1 MNKIMEKR
9 VKLPT
14 DVITFIKTSG
24 VISKYQARFQQS
36 FKSPVSLEVG
46 SDLVLSSLSSGALD
60 EALAAIER
68 DLSLDIVQLQGAAAV
83 PPHLD
88 RMKEILYK
96 AKNEVNCGEFRVD
109 FSFISAVSGTALT
122 KVRLVGYSENVN
134 KLKEVLHDNE
144 FNHHVIDL
152 SPDLVDCFYEILD
165 LVEMK
170 QPEVTLKASH
180 FPHPC
185 VRLSGPRCLVRE
197 AQTNLKATLAS
208 LTIDTLVLDGSG
220 AQRYFEEDGKLNK
233 ELVESSCHV
242 IIRKQ
247 RSVKTKPLSTRS
259 PISITP
265 RSVITTGHLGNIV
278 GNMVDN
284 KTNLKIKLGCLEDEQ
299 HYQDIYRHLSL
310 NMKQGGQVIFRSLN
324 SDLDEISISVGG
336 GVKIQ
341 LAFGDIS
348 NETTDVVV
356 NTTGFT
362 DFETDSVCK
371 DILTK
376 AGPQVEAILKT
387 AKVNRGEV
395 FKTQAGSFP
404 CRSIFHV
411 CGQQDAGIIEILVC
425 RIIRDCESSRYT
437 SVAIPAICA
446 GVGGLDPDVV
456 AQAILRGIKTTTSST
471 PLHFVTNIR
480 LVLNKINVFMA
491 FKQQTTHMFPHAV
504 ISRVSVSQLRHVP
517 QQRSTRLINT
527 NPIITATRTGQQ
539 QRSVFI
545 FVGLVKKNVEDA
557 KTKLKD
563 VYQAQ
568 CSTHSF
574 TKEQLTGLTKDDL
587 KGLEKTVEA
596 EGLCMQRDQFGSL
609 TVSGLKHGVN
619 QVKQMVQTTATLR
632 REMRAKEEEDLYTC
646 VTWCILGHSGKWERL
661 PKTANYNLEKSDVTG
676 GIVDAQGISWSVDLQ
691 RIEAKRHRTGQTAK
705 LKRLENLP
713 DLMLPLYWDNMKTG
727 EYLRVV
733 SLESTSAE
741 YQTVK
746 QDFRRTVTRTI
757 MKIERLQNVH
767 LLRAYEV
774 QKKHITDKTNL
785 QGGALEKS
793 LYHGTTQDNCDSII
807 KTGFNRSFAGQ
818 NATAYGHGTYFAVNA
833 SYSASP
839 TYSKP
844 AADGSQLMFVA
855 RVLTG
860 TYTVGGSNMKVPPPR
875 NVLQPH
881 DLYDSV
887 VDNIHNPSMYVVF
900 HDNQAY
906 PDYLITF
913 K

>member
-1 MNKIMEKR
+1 MNQGGR
-9 VKLPT
+9 V
-14 DVITFIKTSG
+14 I
-24 VISKYQARFQQS
+24 
-36 FKSPVSLEVG
+36 
-46 SDLVLSSLSSGALD
+46 
-60 EALAAIER
+60 
-68 DLSLDIVQLQGAAAV
+68 
-83 PPHLD
+83 
-88 RMKEILYK
+88 
-96 AKNEVNCGEFRVD
+96 
-109 FSFISAVSGTALT
+109 
-122 KVRLVGYSENVN
+122 
-134 KLKEVLHDNE
+134 
-144 FNHHVIDL
+144 
-152 SPDLVDCFYEILD
+152 
-165 LVEMK
+165 
-170 QPEVTLKASH
+170 
-180 FPHPC
+180 FP
-185 VRLSGPRCLVRE
+185 
-197 AQTNLKATLAS
+197 S
-208 LTIDTLVLDGSG
+208 LT
-220 AQRYFEEDGKLNK
+220 
-233 ELVESSCHV
+233 
-242 IIRKQ
+242 
-247 RSVKTKPLSTRS
+247 
-259 PISITP
+259 
-265 RSVITTGHLGNIV
+265 
-278 GNMVDN
+278 
-284 KTNLKIKLGCLEDEQ
+284 
-299 HYQDIYRHLSL
+299 
-310 NMKQGGQVIFRSLN
+310 
-324 SDLDEISISVGG
+324 SDLDEITVNVGG
-336 GVKIQ
+336 GVELQ
-341 LAFGDIS
+341 LVFGDIT
-348 NETTDVVV
+348 NETTDAVV
-356 NTTGFT
+356 NTTNFT

-387 AKVNRGEV
+387 EGLNQGAVVRTPPGL
-395 FKTQAGSFP
+395 FP
-404 CRSIFHV
+404 CKTILHV
-411 CGQQDAGIIEILVC
+411 CGQQDAGIIEQLAC
-425 RIIRDCESSRYT
+425 RIIRDCESDQYK

-491 FKQQTTHMFPHAV
+491 FKQQTTEMFPHAV
-504 ISRVSVSQLRHVP
+504 ISRVSVSQLPHVP
-517 QQRSTRLINT
+517 QQRSTMLINT
-527 NPIITATRTGQQ
+527 NPIFTGTHTGQQ

-574 TKEQLTGLTKDDL
+574 TKEQLTGLTQDDL

-619 QVKQMVQTTATLR
+619 QVKQMVQTTAAFR
-632 REMRAKEEEDLYTC
+632 GEMRAKEEEDLYTR

-691 RIEAKRHRTGQTAK
+691 RMEAKRHRTGQTAQ

-818 NATAYGHGTYFAVNA
+818 NGNSTAYGHGTYFAVNA

-913 K
+913 KQYISALCFCPSSTSNTCNQITHKVHAHTYC